1 MKTDTDLRKDVLDE
15 LGWDPSINEAE
26 IGVTVKEGVATLIGF
41 VDSYAQKLAAERAVE
56 RVIGVRAVAD
66 DLKVRLPSDRSRTDT
81 DIAHAALR
89 ALEWDVE
96 VPHQDIKMRVED
108 GWIWLDGNVEWQF
121 EKVAAERA
129 VRYLTGV
136 RGVTNLVLV
145 KPHKTSPSE
154 VSTKIKDALRRWAEK
169 DADRIVV
176 DSFDGKVT
184 LRGAVRSWT
193 EREEAERAAWSAPG
207 VTDVVDRITISG

>member
-1 MKTDTDLRKDVLDE
+1 MKTDAELRQDVLDE

-26 IGVTVKEGVATLIGF
+26 IGITVKDGVATLIGF

-56 RVIGVRAVAD
+56 RVLGVRAVAD

-96 VPHQDIKMRVED
+96 VPDKDIKLRVED
-108 GWIWLDGNVEWQF
+108 GWIWLDGTAEWQF

-136 RGVTNLVLV
+136 RGVTNLILV
-145 KPHKTSPSE
+145 KPTIATSTE
-154 VSTKIKDALRRWAEK
+154 VSTKIKDALRRSAEK
-169 DADRIVV
+169 DADRISV
-176 DSFDGKVT
+176 DALDGKVT
-184 LRGAVRSWT
+184 LRGSVRSWT
-193 EREEAERAAWSAPG
+193 ERDEAERAAWSAPG
-207 VTDVVDRITISG
+207 VTNVVDKLTILA